1 MSDTD
6 KPALRPANDNPWYCL
21 ATLHGELPEEGE
33 WRRKESLGKW
43 PEDCDPD
50 ARASP
55 ARTEGPTRHTASRP
69 TEAD

>member
-43 PEDCDPD
+43 PEDWILKDLD
-50 ARASP
+50 IQEIVNKN
-55 ARTEGPTRHTASRP
+55 RTAWNR
-69 TEAD
+69 